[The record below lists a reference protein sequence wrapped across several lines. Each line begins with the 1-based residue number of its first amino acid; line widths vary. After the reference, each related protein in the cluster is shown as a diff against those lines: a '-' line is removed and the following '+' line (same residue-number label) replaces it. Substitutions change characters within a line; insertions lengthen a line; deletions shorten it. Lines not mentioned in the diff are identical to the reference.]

1 MPSGKAYLSR
11 VVLYEKVG
19 DGPVRCHW
27 CRRSLRWLPKGQQ
40 RGIEA
45 DHLDG
50 DTTNDDPSN
59 LVASCARCNSN
70 RGKGILWF
78 TLQAVPGADMGE
90 VYRWGPLKAEFP
102 CGHPF
107 TFENIMRTKR
117 REHVC
122 LDCHRQRGRDYWK
135 NRRAGTEAPALPS
148 PRATHGSR

>member
-102 CGHPF
+102 C
-107 TFENIMRTKR
+107 
-117 REHVC
+117 EHHE
-122 LDCHRQRGRDYWK
+122 DQAP
-135 NRRAGTEAPALPS
+135 RARLSGLPPPTWSRLLEEQKGWDRSPS
-148 PRATHGSR
+148 PPIA